1 MSQKAAPTHRPIRT
15 VAEQPRVAL
24 RPPAPRPA
32 RRAAPQRRAKRKQ
45 PDLLLIAMIAAPLLL
60 VAVAGLILVIGAAF
74 VLGGSTTLPGVS
86 AAGVKLSGL
95 TASAAASKLQ
105 SGWTLTLS
113 DGTRSFPV
121 DPASLGIT
129 LDAQATAQQA
139 VTYGRGHG
147 DLLRAIAGNVDLP
160 PVIQIDLDAT
170 QQGLA
175 ALRDQIEQAPV
186 NAGIMLVNGVVEPRA
201 AVAGK
206 ALDLDATL
214 APLRQNAAAALAD
227 GVLELVTTPIQPQIT
242 DSTALVQAAG
252 ALLVNPLQIQLYDPV
267 SNQSVNWSVPPETW
281 STWLVANGSR
291 IAFDPAPLQTYLGQ
305 QQSQLPAGDYLD
317 SDESVTAMQT
327 SIAQGSTNSRLRI
340 YHHDSQ
346 HIVQSGETLIG
357 IAWNLGIPYP
367 WIQQANPGVD
377 ALSVGQ
383 SITIPSQDKLLPLPI
398 IWDKRIVVSIS
409 QQRVRVYENNALKW
423 DWIASTGI
431 DSSPTWTGVYQ
442 ILLHDPNAYAGN
454 WNLWMPN
461 FLGVYH
467 PIPGAD
473 FINGFHGFPTRGSSQ
488 LLWTNSLGTRV
499 TYGCILLSN
508 ENAQALYNWAQEG
521 VVVEIDA

>member
-1 MSQKAAPTHRPIRT
+1 MSQKTAQTRRPIRT
-15 VAEQPRVAL
+15 VSQ
-24 RPPAPRPA
+24 PPAAPIAPIAPSA
-32 RRAAPQRRAKRKQ
+32 RRAARPIPARLMPARRAKRKQ
-45 PDLLLIAMIAAPLLL
+45 PDLLLIAMIAAPLMFI
-60 VAVAGLILVIGAAF
+60 AVVGLIVAIGAVF
-74 VLGGSTTLPGVS
+74 ILGGSTALPGVS
-86 AAGVKLSGL
+86 AAGVKLGGL
-95 TASAAASKLQ
+95 SAQAAAEKLQ
-105 SGWTLTLS
+105 SGWSLTLS
-113 DGTRSFPV
+113 DGTRTIPV
-121 DPASLGIT
+121 DPAALGIT
-129 LDAQATAQQA
+129 LDAQATAEQA

-147 DLLRAIAGNVDLP
+147 DLLRAVLGNVDIP

-170 QQGLA
+170 QQGLL
-175 ALRDQIEQAPV
+175 ALRDQIEQAPS
-186 NAGIMLVNGVVEPRA
+186 NAGITLVNGVVQPRP

-227 GVLELVTTPIQPQIT
+227 GVLELAMTPIQPQLT
-242 DSTALVQAAG
+242 DSSALVQAAG

-267 SNQSVNWSVPPETW
+267 SNQSVNWSVAPQTW
-281 STWLVANGSR
+281 STWLVAGATGLS
-291 IAFDPAPLQTYLGQ
+291 FDAAPVQAYLNQ

-317 SDESVTAMQT
+317 GDESLTALQT
-327 SIAQGSTNSRLRI
+327 SIAQSSTNSRLRI

-409 QQRVRVYENNALKW
+409 QQRVRVYENGAIKW
-423 DWIASTGI
+423 DWVASTGI

-461 FLGVYH
+461 FL
-467 PIPGAD
+467 
-473 FINGFHGFPTRGSSQ
+473 
-488 LLWTNSLGTRV
+488 
-499 TYGCILLSN
+499 
-508 ENAQALYNWAQEG
+508 
-521 VVVEIDA
+521 